1 MANNIPQALAVF
13 TNMCVCHSL
22 LVAVSTYSRFSRVS
36 IAWMLPPHVLVSRIC
51 QFQFVSLRFSFQSFG
66 SALVGQKL
74 SDSFGACR
82 TRPLLVVLSMLVG
95 DATKSNTIQCNTTAH
110 DITQCSATHHNNRY
124 HDAPQFN
131 TTQPSKPHR
140 STTHHNTT
148 QQSAT

>member
-1 MANNIPQALAVF
+1 MPCSHQ
-13 TNMCVCHSL
+13 S
-22 LVAVSTYSRFSRVS
+22 
-36 IAWMLPPHVLVSRIC
+36 MLPPHVLVSRIC

-148 QQSAT
+148 QHNRAQHNSTRHNSITNNTILRNTT